1 MMIPVLHASVSWGFC
16 REASALRGNDLFFPY
31 FLASLSHYFVASIQS
46 RNRVPLLLPPMEI
59 VHRNV
64 QINVAA
70 RRLLQSILSQF
81 SGITPREIAVDSSL
95 KNVSR
100 QASLASEGSAILGAE
115 GDSDLI
121 GEFLQRRSVRG
132 EQWGFLEKIGG
143 VRQVGERALLAF
155 GDGRT
160 LRGKAAGEQE
170 ILSPAILH
178 AWFHLLRLAQ
188 ILTEQVQVI
197 SEPTHGIKKL
207 FFGLGNAKYV

>member
-1 MMIPVLHASVSWGFC
+1 MVNQEFDDDSWPACLSFLGTLLGGFRAS
-16 REASALRGNDLFFPY
+16 REQFLLSLLPY
-31 FLASLSHYFVASIQS
+31 LITSLSHYFVASVQS
-46 RNRVPLLLPPMEI
+46 RNRVPLLPPPVQI

-100 QASLASEGSAILGAE
+100 QASFASEESAILGAE
-115 GDSDLI
+115 GDSNLI
-121 GEFLQRRSVRG
+121 GEFLQRNSVRG

-170 ILSPAILH
+170 ILAPA
-178 AWFHLLRLAQ
+178 LLYA
-188 ILTEQVQVI
+188 
-197 SEPTHGIKKL
+197 
-207 FFGLGNAKYV
+207 